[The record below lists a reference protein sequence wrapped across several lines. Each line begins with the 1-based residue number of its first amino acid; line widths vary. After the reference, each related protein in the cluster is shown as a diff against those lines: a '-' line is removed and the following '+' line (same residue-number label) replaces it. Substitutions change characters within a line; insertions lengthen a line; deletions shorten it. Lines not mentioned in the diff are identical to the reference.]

1 MIKISNQG
9 GRAMTREDK
18 IKYIIEKLVKLGVI
32 RIVDV
37 QSDE

>member
-1 MIKISNQG
+1 M
-9 GRAMTREDK
+9 AREDK

>member
-1 MIKISNQG
+1 
-9 GRAMTREDK
+9 MTREDK